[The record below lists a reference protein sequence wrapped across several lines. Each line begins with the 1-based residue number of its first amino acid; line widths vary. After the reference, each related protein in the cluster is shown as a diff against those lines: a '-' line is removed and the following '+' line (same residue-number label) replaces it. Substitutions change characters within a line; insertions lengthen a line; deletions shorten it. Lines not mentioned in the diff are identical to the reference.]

1 MGKIYTVDQINGYIR
16 RMFDTDTLLENV
28 SVSGEVSNCKYYGSG
43 HIYFTIKENGC
54 ALPAVMFAGN
64 RSGLKFKL
72 ETGMN
77 VVVTG
82 NISVYERDGRYQLY
96 ASKIEQQ
103 GTGILYEKFLELK
116 KKLEEMGMF
125 DAMYKKPIPRFAHT
139 IGVVTADAGAVIH
152 DIINVA
158 TRRNPYVQIV
168 LCPARVQ
175 GDGAAESI
183 CRGIRRLD
191 RYGVDVIIVGRGGGS
206 IEDLW
211 AFNEESVAHAVFDCN
226 TPVISAV
233 GHEVDYTIT
242 DFVADLRAPTP
253 SAAAEL
259 AVYDLAAVEARL
271 SESVLRLGRDMAEII
286 SSDRDRLMQYY
297 AMWLRYL
304 SPMNMVNVKRQHLDE
319 LDDRMTRLME
329 SRVDSVRNRLSMI
342 CTRLEALSPLTRFT
356 GGYAYVTDAEGNSIT
371 TVASVEKGDNVTI
384 NLQDGALTAV
394 VSDIK
399 RIERIRS

>member
-1 MGKIYTVDQINGYIR
+1 
-16 RMFDTDTLLENV
+16 
-28 SVSGEVSNCKYYGSG
+28 
-43 HIYFTIKENGC
+43 
-54 ALPAVMFAGN
+54 
-64 RSGLKFKL
+64 
-72 ETGMN
+72 MN

-139 IGVVTADAGAVIH
+139 IGVVTADTGAVIH